1 MYSNGRPIK
10 VIVCFEKGFFFPVRF
25 VLNEK
30 SVRIHKIV
38 YVWKEYRGDYLVYRF
53 SVRTSRDIHVLEY
66 KEFDKQWYYH
76 ESQYW

>member
-10 VIVCFEKGFFFPVRF
+10 VTVCFEKGFFFPISF

-30 SVRIHKIV
+30 NIRIHKVV
-38 YVWKEYRGDYLVYRF
+38 YVWREHRGDYLVYKF
-53 SVRTSRDIHVLEY
+53 SVRASRDIHILEY